1 MPLLHKTFRASPWPF
16 EHPAVKRK
24 CMIVKKIFFKQK
36 YYKKKFTHLLKS
48 LLNTCAPWKTSFIF
62 VTFATFC
69 ELDKSVENTLV
80 NEK

>member
-1 MPLLHKTFRASPWPF
+1 MLK
-16 EHPAVKRK
+16 
-24 CMIVKKIFFKQK
+24 KKIVFTGGTGRFGIIFKKK
-36 YYKKKFTHLLKS
+36 YNKKKFTHLLKS